1 MAMESAIF
9 RHKSLT
15 NFLTL
20 THQISL
26 LADFTHFEQPFSLQI
41 SKTTY
46 SAPFTSFSYVF
57 KIQVNLAEVSLKHC
71 HTFTCFSFHNIMYYE
86 LKPVVLVGD

>member
-9 RHKSLT
+9 RQKVLT

-26 LADFTHFEQPFSLQI
+26 LADFTHFEQPFLN
-41 SKTTY
+41 KTQKQ
-46 SAPFTSFSYVF
+46 P
-57 KIQVNLAEVSLKHC
+57 I
-71 HTFTCFSFHNIMYYE
+71 
-86 LKPVVLVGD
+86 